1 MVDGISLCSFTKS
14 KGHRVLLREQVERCL
29 EMPFGGLIHILNL
42 QLFLIFVS
50 LPTFLLC
57 CLNVQK
63 KVIVSSFFYF
73 RFFFSHGEDSNSL
86 RLLCQLFYKADT
98 LTIFPPEYSGD
109 SGLSSPSGV
118 VTGGVGMLI
127 IAVVT

>member
-1 MVDGISLCSFTKS
+1 MLGFFTQLGFKFS
-14 KGHRVLLREQVERCL
+14 D
-29 EMPFGGLIHILNL
+29 LIL
-42 QLFLIFVS
+42 S
-50 LPTFLLC
+50 
-57 CLNVQK
+57 
-63 KVIVSSFFYF
+63 
-73 RFFFSHGEDSNSL
+73 
-86 RLLCQLFYKADT
+86 YKADT